1 MKKVNIKYN
10 PYHLKTEILVN
21 GKKPKPNS
29 RLHFHKLRLQEW
41 VELLPEILVEECND
55 RDFDITFVGTA
66 SDYADLRSGLSESSQ
81 IRCKFEIVEK
91 PSISAVEKEILSIY
105 DAIQDGPVD
114 DLKDASIRKTFESA
128 RNQEFEVNVV
138 ATMSSGKSTLINALL
153 GRDILPSAQKAT
165 TSKIVRI
172 THTNQKN
179 LHAIAFDVNGEKAK
193 EEVDI
198 NYDQMKSWN
207 DDPSI
212 TAIHLYAPI
221 PCVKSIGMRL
231 VILDTPGPNNSQD
244 ERHQAVTYGMLNNS
258 PKSLVLLV
266 LNKTQSGVND
276 EASLVSYV
284 ADTMARGGK
293 LSRERFL
300 FAVSQMDTCKPP
312 KDNIEEDLNAIKT
325 RLEKY
330 GINAPNIFPVAAL
343 PALQKRT
350 NEENP
355 DELGL
360 FTQKVA
366 RSQSMMLEQYYSF
379 NHLPS
384 SIKKDIDV
392 WTAGK
397 SVEDA
402 IEIHTGI
409 VSIEQ
414 AIRLY
419 VDKYARPLKV
429 RDLVDS
435 FNNRLTSLN
444 SIAELEKQIR
454 ENHGLKVELDSKI
467 NAVKARIADGKQAEQ
482 FAKDI
487 KEIDLAKSLMEEIMK
502 YLGQASGAVR
512 DIHRIYGENK
522 TEVPKKQALSQVES
536 IRSKSLEILS
546 QLDARISNILEEGY
560 QELFAD
566 MVTQFKRS
574 LIDLSISINDGDL
587 QMNPIDFVAEELA
600 ELSSIIDKNT
610 SAKDVGDKKRK
621 RTIDN
626 PDKHWYNPLTWFKP
640 SKIQIAD
647 PETRWEDFVNMEDVI
662 DLYLN
667 PVQEQLLDAR
677 IASEAHIREES
688 ERIKSNL
695 LEKTEEITKLINERL
710 SELSKLT
717 ISQNATKEQIE
728 VQERNL
734 EWMRSIKQRV
744 DNLIKY

>member
-1 MKKVNIKYN
+1 MKKLNITYN

-29 RLHFHKLRLQEW
+29 RLHFRKLRLQEW
-41 VELLPEILVEECND
+41 VEFLPEILVDEYND
-55 RDFDITFVGTA
+55 RDFEITFIGTA
-66 SDYADLRSGLSESSQ
+66 SDYSDLRAVLSESSQ
-81 IRCKFEIVEK
+81 IRCKFEVEEK
-91 PSISAVEKEILSIY
+91 PSITAVETEIMSIF
-105 DAIQDGPVD
+105 DDIKNGPVP
-114 DLKDASIRKTFESA
+114 DLRDSSIIDAFESA

-153 GRDILPSAQKAT
+153 SKDILPSAQKAT

-172 THTNQKN
+172 THTNQSN
-179 LHAIAFDVNGEKAK
+179 LHAIAFNENGVKVK
-193 EEVDI
+193 EDLNI
-198 NYDQMKSWN
+198 SYDQMKSWN
-207 DDPSI
+207 DDSSI
-212 TAIHLYAPI
+212 TTIHLYAPI
-221 PCVKSIGMRL
+221 PCVKNIGMRL

-244 ERHQAVTYGMLNNS
+244 ERHQAVTYGMLNDS

-266 LNKTQSGVND
+266 LNKTQSGVKD

-284 ADTMARGGK
+284 AETMDRGGK

-300 FAVSQMDTCKPP
+300 FAVNQMDTCKPP
-312 KDNIEEDLNAIKT
+312 KDNIEEDLNAIKI

-350 NEENP
+350 KEENP
-355 DELGL
+355 DELDI
-360 FTQKVA
+360 FNVKVA

-384 SIKKDIDV
+384 SVKKDIDV

-419 VDKYARPLKV
+419 VNKYARPLKV

-454 ENHGLKVELDSKI
+454 ENHGLKAELDSKI
-467 NAVKARIADGKQAEQ
+467 KAVKARIADGKQAEQ

-502 YLGQASGAVR
+502 YLGRASGAVR
-512 DIHRIYGENK
+512 DIRRTYGENK

-536 IRSKSLEILS
+536 IRSKSLDILS

-566 MVTQFKRS
+566 MVSQFKRS
-574 LIDLSISINDGDL
+574 LIDLSISINDSDF

-600 ELSSIIDKNT
+600 ELSSIIDKKT
-610 SAKDVGDKKRK
+610 SPKDVGNKNRKK
-621 RTIDN
+621 TISN

-640 SKIQIAD
+640 SKIKIDD
-647 PETRWEDFVNMEDVI
+647 PETRWEDVVNMEVVI

-667 PVQEQLLDAR
+667 PVQEQLLEAR
-677 IASEAHIREES
+677 IASEAHIHEES

-695 LEKTEEITKLINERL
+695 LEKTKEITNLINDRL

-717 ISQNATKEQIE
+717 VSQNATQEQIE
-728 VQERNL
+728 AQESNL